1 MFESK
6 EQPRNRRK
14 PSLAVDPLEDRR
26 VLSAGMGST
35 FAIVPGTLAEVSQS
49 TGGGRRAVAAS
60 TPSSTVQVTLDFTH
74 FTPGARGRIILG
86 VDVAADPN
94 SSAKP
99 MVASIQ
105 TANGRN
111 MSVQHS
117 RYSKTLVKAQS
128 LGNPI
133 SSAVTATLTTPKD
146 GQAPV
151 TYKVNVKGG
160 TADAGA
166 YLLGFYLPGDVD
178 GDGEVTKADV
188 SSIASKFGLTSTDDG
203 YSFDADA
210 NRDGKIDA
218 QDLRL
223 AGQNIGAKTVI
234 SPVTSVNLDP
244 ASDTGISDRIT
255 DQKVVKFTGA
265 ASPNATIVFTE
276 AYGNSAG
283 ATTTVGADGKYS
295 IDVPL
300 GSGSNTFKVTTS
312 DSFGQSITGTIAP
325 VSYSANPP
333 KVVNTIP
340 TSTTS

>member
-14 PSLAVDPLEDRR
+14 PGLAVDPLEDRR

-49 TGGGRRAVAAS
+49 TGGPRRAIAAA
-60 TPSSTVQVTLDFTH
+60 TPSSSVEVKLDSTH

-86 VDVAADPN
+86 IDVAADPN

-99 MVASIQ
+99 IVSSIQ
-105 TANGRN
+105 SANGRN
-111 MSVQHS
+111 IAFQNS
-117 RYSKTLVKAQS
+117 RYSKALVKAQS
-128 LGNPI
+128 LGNPL
-133 SSAVTATLTTPKD
+133 SSAVTTTLTTPKD
-146 GQAPV
+146 GQAPA
-151 TYKVNVKGG
+151 TYKVGVRGG

-178 GDGEVTKADV
+178 GDGTVTKDDV
-188 SSIASKFGLTSTDDG
+188 AAIAGKFGRTSTEDG

-218 QDLRL
+218 QDLRI

-244 ASDTGISDRIT
+244 ASDSGISDRIT
-255 DQKVVKFTGA
+255 DQQVVKFTGA
-265 ASPNATIVFTE
+265 ASPNATVVFTE
-276 AYGNSAG
+276 ANGNSAG

-300 GSGSNTFKVTTS
+300 GKGSNTFKVTTS
-312 DSFGQSITGTIAP
+312 DAFGQSISGTIAP
-325 VSYSANPP
+325 VSYSATAPR
-333 KVVNTIP
+333 VINTIP
-340 TSTTS
+340 TKS